1 MGLGFTWLRAWG
13 LHDLKSKDYV
23 VGLRVR
29 MVSRLHG
36 LSVAVRRSGFWVWGC
51 FVVSARTLR
60 TLRPLRGSMLVTQ

>member
-1 MGLGFTWLRAWG
+1 M
-13 LHDLKSKDYV
+13 